1 MSEQTFPE
9 LRILDVLLVLVRHR
23 LQNKLGMSFVSLF
36 GLFVNCCHA
45 LSQIQSIGLASDS
58 FQVP

>member
-9 LRILDVLLVLVRHR
+9 LRILADLWPLALHR
-23 LQNKLGMSFVSLF
+23 LQNKLGMSFVSLSEI
-36 GLFVNCCHA
+36 VHA

>member
-1 MSEQTFPE
+1 MYGQTFPE
-9 LRILDVLLVLVRHR
+9 LRILADLWPLALHR
-23 LQNKLGMSFVSLF
+23 LQNKLGMSFVSLSEI
-36 GLFVNCCHA
+36 VHA